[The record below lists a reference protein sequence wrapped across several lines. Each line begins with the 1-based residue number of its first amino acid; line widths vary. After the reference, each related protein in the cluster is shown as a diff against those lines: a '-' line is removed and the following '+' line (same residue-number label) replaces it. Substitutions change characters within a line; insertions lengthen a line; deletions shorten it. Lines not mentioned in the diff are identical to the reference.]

1 MPRKHTP
8 RTQRIQA
15 SSPRKNQAPTER
27 VQKLLS
33 AAGVGSRRE
42 VERWIREGRLQ
53 VNGEVPAL
61 GAKLT
66 PRDRITLDGRPVR
79 LHTPAVK
86 ELRVLLFHRSPGE
99 TLDLKAATSRAAEHL
114 NLPRASG
121 RWLAIQPMP
130 PVDGGLEI
138 LTDDGSWAHR
148 VSQGV
153 HALTIDY
160 VLRMRGPLKEDLVEE
175 FRAATDCEG
184 EAMSI
189 LQADAQFGE
198 GFNHWL
204 NVTVRDTRSA
214 QVRHWWAAR
223 GIIVSRLMRVR
234 FGPVHLSRDLPRGHS
249 RAMLASERN
258 ALINEIDAAKP
269 AAVQSR
275 RRRTSWRR
283 LLVPAAPFEASSNC
297 ARYCCHTAAQVW
309 VPWPWVWSEAGSSTK
324 RPFLTRLISRSAM
337 PSSGGLMKSS
347 AELICSQW
355 RLDLVQAGRRI
366 VVARGVDLVQK
377 IVGVQILQ
385 LARHVFF
392 QEFIRGIA
400 GRQGDL
406 HLNGRAAGDQ
416 QQPGC
421 GAQGAHGLARVVALQ
436 PLRIL
441 ANRIHDQIAPQAVA
455 SRNLH
460 RKAGERHQ
468 RIHEIRIGSR
478 PT

>member
-1 MPRKHTP
+1 MSNPRGRDGGFGKPPRKQSP
-8 RTQRIQA
+8 QRKD
-15 SSPRKNQAPTER
+15 PPPTER

-160 VLRMRGPLKEDLVEE
+160 VLRMRGPLKEELVAE

-184 EAMSI
+184 EPMSI
-189 LQADAQFGE
+189 LQADAQYRRGIQS
-198 GFNHWL
+198 L
-204 NVTVRDTRSA
+204 A
-214 QVRHWWAAR
+214 QRHGARHPLGAGAALVGGARHHRQPLDARALRAGASVARVAAR
-223 GIIVSRLMRVR
+223 T
-234 FGPVHLSRDLPRGHS
+234 F
-249 RAMLASERN
+249 
-258 ALINEIDAAKP
+258 
-269 AAVQSR
+269 
-275 RRRTSWRR
+275 
-283 LLVPAAPFEASSNC
+283 
-297 ARYCCHTAAQVW
+297 ARH
-309 VPWPWVWSEAGSSTK
+309 
-324 RPFLTRLISRSAM
+324 
-337 PSSGGLMKSS
+337 
-347 AELICSQW
+347 
-355 RLDLVQAGRRI
+355 AGR
-366 VVARGVDLVQK
+366 
-377 IVGVQILQ
+377 
-385 LARHVFF
+385 
-392 QEFIRGIA
+392 
-400 GRQGDL
+400 
-406 HLNGRAAGDQ
+406 
-416 QQPGC
+416 
-421 GAQGAHGLARVVALQ
+421 
-436 PLRIL
+436 
-441 ANRIHDQIAPQAVA
+441 A
-455 SRNLH
+455 SATH
-460 RKAGERHQ
+460 
-468 RIHEIRIGSR
+468 
-478 PT
+478 

>member
-1 MPRKHTP
+1 MRSRPPKVAPRSG
-8 RTQRIQA
+8 A
-15 SSPRKNQAPTER
+15 SLQKEPPAAER

-33 AAGVGSRRE
+33 AAGIGSRRE
-42 VERWIREGRLQ
+42 VERWIREARLK

-99 TLDLKAATSRAAEHL
+99 NLDLKAATSRAAEHL
-114 NLPRASG
+114 KLPRSPG

-160 VLRMRGPLKEDLVEE
+160 VLRMRGPLKEALVEE

-189 LQADAQFGE
+189 LQADAKYGE

-204 NVTVRDTRSA
+204 TVTVRATRSA
-214 QVRHWWAAR
+214 QVRHWFAAR

-234 FGPVHLSRDLPRGHS
+234 FGPVHLGHDLPRGHS

-258 ALINEIDAAKP
+258 ALINEIAA
-269 AAVQSR
+269 
-275 RRRTSWRR
+275 
-283 LLVPAAPFEASSNC
+283 
-297 ARYCCHTAAQVW
+297 ARPLPT
-309 VPWPWVWSEAGSSTK
+309 P
-324 RPFLTRLISRSAM
+324 
-337 PSSGGLMKSS
+337 
-347 AELICSQW
+347 
-355 RLDLVQAGRRI
+355 D
-366 VVARGVDLVQK
+366 VD
-377 IVGVQILQ
+377 
-385 LARHVFF
+385 
-392 QEFIRGIA
+392 
-400 GRQGDL
+400 
-406 HLNGRAAGDQ
+406 
-416 QQPGC
+416 
-421 GAQGAHGLARVVALQ
+421 
-436 PLRIL
+436 
-441 ANRIHDQIAPQAVA
+441 
-455 SRNLH
+455 
-460 RKAGERHQ
+460 
-468 RIHEIRIGSR
+468 
-478 PT
+478 